1 MKVLNTFFI
10 PMLLMSA
17 ASCDDGKIYEDVPD
31 APASGMTVKVS
42 GSISGIDSWT
52 GDYSICVAGFGDS
65 DFALISKPLTEIDS
79 DGNINIE
86 MSGLT
91 ENVTAIEICALN
103 RLRKRVVSFASI
115 KPDYNA
121 DDIINFNFSPIDA
134 GMYTTIQGFFNAS
147 CVQCHG
153 GSNHAAAGLNLT
165 AAESYLQLV
174 GIPSVKSPDMERIT
188 PGNASESILWQTV
201 AGDVSAEWAY
211 NHRDLLSST
220 GADVMKSW
228 IDGGARR

>member
-10 PMLLMSA
+10 PVLLISA

-31 APASGMTVKVS
+31 APTSGMTVKVS

-52 GDYSICVAGFGDS
+52 GDYSICVAGFGGS
-65 DFALISKPLTEIDS
+65 DFALISKPLTDIDS
-79 DGNINIE
+79 DGNISVE
-86 MSGLT
+86 MSG
-91 ENVTAIEICALN
+91 VTQEVTSIEICVLN
-103 RLRKRVVSFASI
+103 RLRKRVVSFSSI
-115 KPDYNA
+115 TPDP
-121 DDIINFNFSPIDA
+121 DEDGIIHFTIPATDA
-134 GMYTTIQGFFNAS
+134 GMYTTLQGFFNAS

-201 AGDVSAEWAY
+201 AGDISSSWAY
-211 NHRDLLSST
+211 NHRDLLSSS

-228 IDGGARR
+228 IDGGAKR